1 MAAGLIQG
9 TVTTTSGETIEMT
22 WLVDETGAPT
32 KWYNVSH
39 LVNSA
44 GSGAAFGSGAIGA
57 TVLRVANAT
66 DGPGLFTEDAAA
78 AADPIGHML
87 MAVRRDTLSASEV
100 SNDGDNVALKA
111 TSKGE
116 LVVRDAD
123 LVTLVT
129 GVAHDTADS
138 GNASKI
144 GARAKGALSGITLVS
159 ADDRTDI
166 FAGLDGVQIAR
177 PHCPLEDLVS
187 AVVAC
192 TSGANTSAVGAQGA
206 NIKFYL
212 CGGMLYNNGSSNGA
226 CLITDGNGGTTK
238 LKVPFP
244 ASTGTVFTLPVPIG
258 FSANTAVYA
267 DPSGSDT
274 IDVTLYGFKSKV

>member
-1 MAAGLIQG
+1 MA
-9 TVTTTSGETIEMT
+9 
-22 WLVDETGAPT
+22 
-32 KWYNVSH
+32 
-39 LVNSA
+39 
-44 GSGAAFGSGAIGA
+44 
-57 TVLRVANAT
+57 
-66 DGPGLFTEDAAA
+66 
-78 AADPIGHML
+78 
-87 MAVRRDTLSASEV
+87 
-100 SNDGDNVALKA
+100 DNVAFTPGTGA
-111 TSKGE
+111 TGATDDVGGVHYPRVK
-116 LVVRDAD
+116 VVWGPDGTVNDAD
-123 LVTLVT
+123 VASGKPIPAQLRVSDGTAWTYGAGSVTAGTPRVTHASDDPLVTLVT
-129 GVAHDTADS
+129 GVAHDAADS

-238 LKVPFP
+238 LKVPFA